1 MYFEEFCE
9 ERNLKNETIKGY
21 RTTINHYTSYYD
33 MTMDDLI
40 NEAIDEENNI
50 QIRKRERSIR
60 TRLLQFRTHLMN
72 ETNLKT
78 STIKHHMTH
87 LITLYS
93 HFEVSVPKLPPIQS
107 DDKIETTYFDLP
119 TKKQIGMAI
128 EIAGKKIGSLIL
140 FMASSGTGRTECANL
155 TIKTFI
161 DGCRD
166 YITTDSD
173 DLKDILENLY
183 SSIEPVVPTLYLYRQ
198 KTKKNYYTFCT
209 PEAAHSIIEWLLLRL
224 DICEANEEELNIN
237 DTVWDLTIRQMSY
250 HFAQINDE
258 LEFGFKG
265 SYRFLRPHT
274 LRKFHASNIGLSED
288 NIDLLQGR
296 SRDSVH
302 ATYIKTN
309 PSEFKKVYMS
319 VMDNVTIGKINKEIK
334 HEEFTIN
341 INLNF
346 YGFDYGISL

>member
-40 NEAIDEENNI
+40 NEA
-50 QIRKRERSIR
+50 
-60 TRLLQFRTHLMN
+60 
-72 ETNLKT
+72 
-78 STIKHHMTH
+78 
-87 LITLYS
+87 
-93 HFEVSVPKLPPIQS
+93 
-107 DDKIETTYFDLP
+107 
-119 TKKQIGMAI
+119 
-128 EIAGKKIGSLIL
+128 
-140 FMASSGTGRTECANL
+140 
-155 TIKTFI
+155 
-161 DGCRD
+161 
-166 YITTDSD
+166 
-173 DLKDILENLY
+173 
-183 SSIEPVVPTLYLYRQ
+183 
-198 KTKKNYYTFCT
+198 
-209 PEAAHSIIEWLLLRL
+209 
-224 DICEANEEELNIN
+224 NEEKLTVN
-237 DTVWDLTIRQMSY
+237 DTVWDLTIRQMTY

-319 VMDNVTIGKINKEIK
+319 VMENVTIGKINKEIK